1 MRNGGVKGLGFM
13 GKEETEATKVFTDLA
28 EEKFEL
34 VLEDL
39 RKDLYAFF
47 MSGKN
52 TPYQKTVART
62 ADSRGFVKMKVSIS
76 LSLT

>member
-1 MRNGGVKGLGFM
+1 MSKK
-13 GKEETEATKVFTDLA
+13 KESEEATKVFTDLA
-28 EEKFEL
+28 EEKFEI

-62 ADSRGFVKMKVSIS
+62 ANSSKMKVSIS
-76 LSLT
+76 LRLT